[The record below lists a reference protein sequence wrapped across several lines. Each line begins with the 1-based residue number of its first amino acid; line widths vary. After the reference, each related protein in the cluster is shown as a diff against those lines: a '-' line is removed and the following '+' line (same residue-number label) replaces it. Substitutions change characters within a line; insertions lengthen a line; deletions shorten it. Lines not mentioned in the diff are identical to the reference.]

1 MWALDIHESFSSSD
15 WNQSVLTLIHYKSP
29 RKWNNQTLNYN
40 IPVLA
45 KAQLREFLWS
55 SVGRCVITE
64 NWAVTKSWLLPLS
77 LFVMRKNDTWI
88 YDGQLT
94 FLDKNAKIFLMVAR
108 SVIFYW
114 LSIIRVNMT
123 MCQIIDRTFLHTL
136 SQNDFLELI
145 FACTFPVLIRFRFSP
160 AFSCSAPSK
169 MTKMIQRGLTVN
181 KTTTTTTTRRTSWF
195 RLFRSWILNSTTFF
209 KS

>member
-1 MWALDIHESFSSSD
+1 MNRSLSWNESRNLHGYWIEAVVRCLEQFLVWALDIQSFFSSD

-29 RKWNNQTLNYN
+29 RNWNNQTLNYN
-40 IPVLA
+40 IPVLT

-55 SVGRCVITE
+55 SVGPCVIIE

-136 SQNDFLELI
+136 SQNDFLELNYTI
-145 FACTFPVLIRFRFSP
+145 GSLVR
-160 AFSCSAPSK
+160 
-169 MTKMIQRGLTVN
+169 
-181 KTTTTTTTRRTSWF
+181 
-195 RLFRSWILNSTTFF
+195 ILNCLFT
-209 KS
+209 

>member
-1 MWALDIHESFSSSD
+1 MNRSCSQVSWADPCCGPWIFTNRFLRD

-29 RKWNNQTLNYN
+29 RNWNNQTLNYN

-45 KAQLREFLWS
+45 KAQLRELLWS
-55 SVGRCVITE
+55 SVGQCVITE
-64 NWAVTKSWLLPLS
+64 NWAVAKRWLLPLS
-77 LFVMRKNDTWI
+77 LFVMRKNCTWI

-94 FLDKNAKIFLMVAR
+94 FLDKNAKIFPMVAR

-136 SQNDFLELI
+136 SQNDFLEMI
-145 FACTFPVLIRFRFSP
+145 FAFTFSGFDQILLFSIQLQERKKI
-160 AFSCSAPSK
+160 SCSAPSK
-169 MTKMIQRGLTVN
+169 MTKMIQRGLTV
-181 KTTTTTTTRRTSWF
+181 K
-195 RLFRSWILNSTTFF
+195 LKD
-209 KS
+209 KSK